1 MTISPTDTSPP
12 LERFWTLLL
21 DGSLSELQS
30 LLDPDAAWD
39 DPLHDADSARDAIPR
54 LAAWLQGRTA
64 GTVQHLR
71 TTADDKRVVVEHVL
85 ALRDGVVWS
94 QIQRRSEKAATFE
107 LATAVVADRSTDP
120 DRYGALRIYFGTWS
134 VLDGQPRVR
143 VGPISPDETA
153 ETRVAMD
160 AVPTV
165 RRYFDALATGDP
177 AAIDLFE
184 PDGYFREPANNFAC
198 GRDQL
203 REHFEHILQLGGVGI
218 EFRTA
223 TRQADRLGIEIQ
235 TIVWGTKQMD
245 RPQAGFAIYELGP
258 HGLLQGA
265 RVYDSVVP
273 PVA

>member
-1 MTISPTDTSPP
+1 MTPTDASPS

-30 LLDPDAAWD
+30 LLDADAAWD
-39 DPLHDADSARDAIPR
+39 DPLHDAAGARDAIPR
-54 LAAWLQGRTA
+54 LAGWLQGRTA

-71 TTADDKRVVVEHVL
+71 ITADDKRVVVEHVL
-85 ALRDGVVWS
+85 ALRDGLIWN
-94 QIQRRSEKAATFE
+94 QAMRRSEKAATFE
-107 LATAVVADRSTDP
+107 LATAVVADRSSGPP
-120 DRYGALRIYFGTWS
+120 DRYRALRIYFGTWS

-153 ETRVAMD
+153 ATGDAMD
-160 AVPTV
+160 AVPAV

-177 AAIDLFE
+177 SAIDLFE
-184 PDGYFREPANNFAC
+184 PDGYFREPASNFAC

-223 TRQADRLGIEIQ
+223 TREADRLGLEIQ
-235 TIVWGTKQMD
+235 TVVWGPKKMD

-258 HGLLQGA
+258 HGLLQAA

-273 PVA
+273 PIT